1 MSQID
6 CRDTGSEGTIV
17 RKHPRN
23 GTRQPLSGDA
33 WQAINPW
40 SWWLESTGQQV
51 GFINIYR
58 TEAGVPE
65 QELEIVENVASY
77 GKQLGRIVEAL
88 SVVLRHESFSSLGPD
103 EELAKRRFLE
113 MAEEI
118 SAIKGDFSAPSAE
131 SVDRLLVGMNRI
143 REQDPESYQML
154 RQRLFE
160 GLKVEPEEE
169 E

>member
-1 MSQID
+1 
-6 CRDTGSEGTIV
+6 V

-23 GTRQPLSGDA
+23 GTRQPLSGDV

-58 TEAGVPE
+58 TEAGDPE

-77 GKQLGRIVEAL
+77 GKQLGRIMEAL

-103 EELAKRRFLE
+103 EELAREQFLE
-113 MAEEI
+113 MADEI
-118 SAIKGDFSAPSAE
+118 AAVKGDFKAPTEE
-131 SVDRLLVGMNRI
+131 SVDRLLAGMNRMLERDPKKYRI
-143 REQDPESYQML
+143 LRE
-154 RQRLFE
+154 RLLK
-160 GLKVEPEEE
+160 GLETDSAER
-169 E
+169 

>member
-1 MSQID
+1 VLLLA
-6 CRDTGSEGTIV
+6 RDTGSEETIV

-23 GTRQPLSGDA
+23 GTRQPLSGDV

-58 TEAGVPE
+58 TEAGDPE

-88 SVVLRHESFSSLGPD
+88 SIVLRHGSFSSLEPD

-113 MAEEI
+113 MADEI

-131 SVDRLLVGMNRI
+131 NVDRLLVGMNRI
-143 REQDPESYQML
+143 RGQDPESYRML
-154 RQRLFE
+154 RQRLLE
-160 GLKVEPEEE
+160 GLEAEPDEE
-169 E
+169 

>member
-1 MSQID
+1 M
-6 CRDTGSEGTIV
+6 

-23 GTRQPLSGDA
+23 GTRQPLSGDV

-58 TEAGVPE
+58 TEAGDPD
-65 QELEIVENVASY
+65 QELEILENAASY

-118 SAIKGDFSAPSAE
+118 SAIKGNSSAPSAE
-131 SVDRLLVGMNRI
+131 NVDRLLVGMNRI
-143 REQDPESYQML
+143 RQQDPESYRIL
-154 RQRLFE
+154 RRRLLE
-160 GLKVEPEEE
+160 GLKAEADEE
-169 E
+169 

>member
-1 MSQID
+1 
-6 CRDTGSEGTIV
+6 V

-23 GTRQPLSGDA
+23 GTRQPFSGDV

-58 TEAGVPE
+58 TEAGDPE

-88 SVVLRHESFSSLGPD
+88 SMVLRHGTFLSLEPD

-113 MAEEI
+113 MADEI
-118 SAIKGDFSAPSAE
+118 SAIKGDLSAPSAE
-131 SVDRLLVGMNRI
+131 NVDQLLVGMNRV
-143 REQDPESYQML
+143 RQQDPESYRML
-154 RQRLFE
+154 RQRLLE
-160 GLKVEPEEE
+160 GLKAEPEE
-169 E
+169 